1 MEDTYYELF
10 AVTVHIG
17 TLNKGH
23 YVAFTKRG
31 SKWYYFNDE
40 SYKQVSE
47 ADVLSQEAYL
57 LFYRKVSLI

>member
-1 MEDTYYELF
+1 
-10 AVTVHIG
+10 VTVHIG